1 MHAHNIHHAC
11 ALVHHT
17 MRSLSLSTLLSFH
30 SLFLVSTF
38 TYCYCMDEDQYKKA
52 QEILQLILDGLSP
65 RSAEDRPLEHGANA
79 TSRGDVGACSSSPA
93 TQTAPATQIG
103 EGNRHGFVSKVI
115 YGRIKSNCDAIVMHC
130 LPAVCML
137 SHGIAVVGYAT
148 KIRII

>member
-1 MHAHNIHHAC
+1 MPFKGVNFSKFSWGAC
-11 ALVHHT
+11 PQIPLDLGNPPCCK
-17 MRSLSLSTLLSFH
+17 SWIP
-30 SLFLVSTF
+30 
-38 TYCYCMDEDQYKKA
+38 EDNHKKA
-52 QEILQLILDGLSP
+52 QKILQLILDGLSLH
-65 RSAEDRPLEHGANA
+65 SAEERPLQHGASA
-79 TSRGDVGACSSSPA
+79 TSCGDVGACSSSPA
-93 TQTAPATQIG
+93 TQTAPATQM

>member
-38 TYCYCMDEDQYKKA
+38 TCCYCMDEDQFKKA

-65 RSAEDRPLEHGANA
+65 RSAEDRPLEHGASA
-79 TSRGDVGACSSSPA
+79 TSRGDVGARSSSPA

-115 YGRIKSNCDAIVMHC
+115 YGRIKSNFNAIVMHC
-130 LPAVCML
+130 LPAVYACML

-148 KIRII
+148 KII